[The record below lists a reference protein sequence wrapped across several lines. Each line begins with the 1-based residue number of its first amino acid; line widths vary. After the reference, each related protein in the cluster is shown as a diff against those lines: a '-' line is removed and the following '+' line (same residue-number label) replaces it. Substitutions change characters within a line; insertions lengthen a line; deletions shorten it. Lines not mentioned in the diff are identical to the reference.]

1 MARSYYYD
9 TGELKKGPVS
19 GNELV
24 RLRSAGE
31 ISGDTWVR
39 KANSSTWRR
48 LADVDL
54 REEEEEE
61 ANPSLW
67 RLFSRAFGWRTLV
80 LFIAVMV
87 VIVALAVGILSFAWP
102 IVLVLILVW
111 ALQRISRDD

>member
-61 ANPSLW
+61 ATPLCGACFPARSGGAHSRCSL
-67 RLFSRAFGWRTLV
+67 R
-80 LFIAVMV
+80 
-87 VIVALAVGILSFAWP
+87 
-102 IVLVLILVW
+102 
-111 ALQRISRDD
+111 